1 MISNKIDQIT
11 DIKSEF
17 KATIADVK
25 FTDRNLFNAVYNVTN
40 AMLEKFHQIKYI
52 PVFVYELQK
61 AIDNAVTKEQED
73 MYDRI
78 QRNLFKTE
86 SNDIPTISYKSIEA
100 SLIKTIKYANDLENI
115 IFMSCGSNNPFESLN
130 RMLHDGTFN
139 PDILSDKQIE
149 MIKKDNIFTVEEV
162 ENCLNNT
169 TTVNNKVRTIM
180 FYYNLINEQIIDDYD
195 LFTEDKE

>member
-11 DIKSEF
+11 NIKSEF
-17 KATIADVK
+17 SATIADVK
-25 FTDRNLFNAVYNVTN
+25 FTDRNLFNAVYNVIN
-40 AMLEKFHQIKYI
+40 AMLEKFHSIKYI

-86 SNDIPTISYKSIEA
+86 SNNIPATSYKSIEM
-100 SLIKTIKYANDLENI
+100 SLIKAIKHTKDLEDV
-115 IFMSCGSNNPFESLN
+115 IFMPCESNNPFESLN
-130 RMLHDGTFN
+130 RMLHNGTFN

-149 MIKKDNIFTVEEV
+149 MIKKDKIFTVEEV

-180 FYYNLINEQIIDDYD
+180 FYYDLINEQIRAEYN
-195 LFTEDKE
+195 LYNEDK

>member
-11 DIKSEF
+11 NIKSEF

-25 FTDRNLFNAVYNVTN
+25 FTDRNLFNAVYNVIN
-40 AMLEKFHQIKYI
+40 AMLEKFHSIKYI

-86 SNDIPTISYKSIEA
+86 SNNIPATSYKSIEM
-100 SLIKTIKYANDLENI
+100 SLIKAIKHTKDLEDV
-115 IFMSCGSNNPFESLN
+115 IFMPCGSNNPFESLN
-130 RMLHDGTFN
+130 RMLHNGTFN

-149 MIKKDNIFTVEEV
+149 MIKKDKIFTVEEV

-180 FYYNLINEQIIDDYD
+180 FYYDLINEQIRAEYN
-195 LFTEDKE
+195 LYNKDK